1 MKEMIV
7 TIRKILRTAVLAGM
21 ILFTGCRQTAEASG
35 QLPLD
40 IRARFGGIEI
50 TDTAYWDSPEST
62 WFVLIRTPDRTNIL
76 LCFVLENGTWTQKFQ
91 TDTAVP
97 QGEDRVS
104 ILFTDQVK
112 ESTDGRT
119 ETKPI
124 LTILQYGTGDDA
136 SVPQRQYEFL
146 RTSPGVWELI
156 RAQFTEAQLRLEI
169 SEDAVIF
176 LLPTGEEIRTDIPA
190 GLDRDLRRTDLAG
203 IPATPEE
210 AEAPPAV
217 PAD

>member
-1 MKEMIV
+1 MIV
-7 TIRKILRTAVLAGM
+7 TIRKILRIAVLAGM

-112 ESTDGRT
+112 ESTDGNGLNIEPRIMDGIVKRIRKLR
-119 ETKPI
+119 EIKYSKWDG
-124 LTILQYGTGDDA
+124 TIDL
-136 SVPQRQYEFL
+136 
-146 RTSPGVWELI
+146 EL
-156 RAQFTEAQLRLEI
+156 
-169 SEDAVIF
+169 
-176 LLPTGEEIRTDIPA
+176 
-190 GLDRDLRRTDLAG
+190 
-203 IPATPEE
+203 
-210 AEAPPAV
+210 
-217 PAD
+217 